1 MKIPC
6 RPVRAKSWVGFAFG
20 TLAAMMGSAGFA
32 AESFAGRP
40 GRLAFNAAGH
50 RRSLEEAAP
59 LFQAR
64 FAEIKEVAALRTTAE
79 AGESQAQLDLALRY
93 ESGQGVTQNTA
104 EAIKWFLKAAE
115 QGLDEAQYA
124 LGCCYNSAEGAFK
137 NPEEAARWWGKAAA
151 QGFAAAQYCLGL
163 SYSMGEGVSKNPAE
177 AAKWWTKAAEQKH
190 ADAQYFLGLSYAVG
204 LGVPKAQPQAI
215 YWLKQAASNGNARAS
230 AELNKLGQRSETPRG
245 NRSG

>member
-1 MKIPC
+1 MKISNQL
-6 RPVRAKSWVGFAFG
+6 VFAKSMGGVGLVGLALMFAATGFAR
-20 TLAAMMGSAGFA
+20 
-32 AESFAGRP
+32 ESVGRHT
-40 GRLAFNAAGH
+40 GRVAFNAVGH
-50 RRSLEEAAP
+50 RRSIEEAEP
-59 LFQAR
+59 RIQGN
-64 FAEIKEVAALRTTAE
+64 FAELKERAALRQAAE
-79 AGESQAQLDLALRY
+79 GGDSRAQLDLALSY
-93 ESGQGVTQNTA
+93 ESGQGVTQDTA

-115 QGLDEAQYA
+115 QGFDEAQYA
-124 LGCCYNSAEGAFK
+124 LGCCYNSAEDAFK

-190 ADAQYFLGLSYAVG
+190 ADAQYFLGLSYSVG

-215 YWLKQAASNGNARAS
+215 YWLKQAASNGNARAL

-245 NRSG
+245 NHSG